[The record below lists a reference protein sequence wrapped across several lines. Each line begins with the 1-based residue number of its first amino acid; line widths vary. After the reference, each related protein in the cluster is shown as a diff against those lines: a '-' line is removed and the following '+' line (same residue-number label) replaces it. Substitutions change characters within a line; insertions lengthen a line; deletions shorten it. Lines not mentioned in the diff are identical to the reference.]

1 MQKRLPAWAR
11 AFLWAIAWLG
21 SSSLAL
27 VDLFVLRG
35 VVLAVATWMFAART
49 GDARVHELTSAT
61 PAIAGLAFLDQLM
74 LLIMGGTWIVL
85 AILFDHY
92 YQQGLK
98 DGSLPRRAVRAIG
111 IQAAVVVAGLAVQ
124 ALL

>member
-1 MQKRLPAWAR
+1 MQKRLPAWVN

-21 SSSLAL
+21 SCGLAL
-27 VDLFVLRG
+27 VDLLVLRG
-35 VVLAVATWMFAART
+35 VVLTVATWMAAARA
-49 GDARVHELTSAT
+49 GDARVRELTSAT

-74 LLIMGGTWIVL
+74 MLIMGGAWVVL
-85 AILFDHY
+85 AILFDQY
-92 YQQGLK
+92 YQRGLK
-98 DGSLPRRAVRAIG
+98 DGSFPRRAVWAIG